1 MLWLLLVGALLF
13 AGLASFAYPRH
24 GAVGLAAAATSVL
37 VCLIPSCGALFI
49 TGLVVGTANAV
60 NGIFLGIF
68 LRTAVP
74 FLLSVLLTQAISPLA
89 DAGLF
94 GMVLLNFLVMLTVE
108 TVLVVRIV
116 HIHAS
121 TVLR

>member
-1 MLWLLLVGALLF
+1 MLWLLMVGAVLF
-13 AGLASFAYPRH
+13 TALAAFAFPRH
-24 GAVGLAAAATSVL
+24 GVVGLAAAATSVL
-37 VCLIPSCGALFI
+37 VCLIPSCGALCL